1 MSYRLAILA
10 RATTIAALA
19 LALGLGA
26 AHAQTPGLT
35 AQTLAQGT
43 AAYDPV
49 IGGPADV
56 AVVSITLAPGSG
68 TGWHRHAGRVWG
80 VITRGTLTIT
90 EHDGCHLTYPAGAVR
105 VEIPND
111 VHEGRNEGAEPLEMI
126 VTYVI
131 AAGQPLAIEV
141 PAPTATTCAAKS
153 G

>member
-1 MSYRLAILA
+1 MNGRLTILT
-10 RATTIAALA
+10 RATAIATVALA
-19 LALGLGA
+19 LCLGA
-26 AHAQTPGLT
+26 AQAQTTGLT
-35 AQTLAQGT
+35 VQTLAQGT
-43 AAYDPV
+43 AEYDPI
-49 IGGPADV
+49 IGGPAQV

-90 EHDGCHLTYPAGAVR
+90 EHDGCLLTYPAGAVR

-111 VHEGRNEGAEPLEMI
+111 VHEGRNLEMI

-141 PAPTATTCAAKS
+141 PAPAAATCAPKS

>member
-1 MSYRLAILA
+1 MNGKLAILA
-10 RATTIAALA
+10 RAAAIAIVALT
-19 LALGLGA
+19 LGIGA
-26 AHAQTPGLT
+26 ARAQTPGLT
-35 AQTLAQGT
+35 VQVLAQGT
-43 AAYDPV
+43 AEYDPI

-90 EHDGCHLTYPAGAVR
+90 EHDGCHLTYPTGAVR

-111 VHEGRNEGAEPLEMI
+111 VHEGRNLGAEPLEMI

-131 AAGQPLAIEV
+131 AAGQPLSIEV
-141 PAPTATTCAAKS
+141 PAPTATCAPKS